1 MPTLDLNIVKRLEKG
16 SPLTAQEMDDNLCQF
31 YDAWQALIDLVTSVI
46 GVDGKLADCSV
57 VTDSL
62 CDRIVTQAKRAWG
75 SDFIADDTG
84 VADAVAI
91 SFTPAITAY
100 STKALVAA
108 KIKATN
114 TGPATINIDGIG
126 ATTIKKHGTEALEAG
141 DLVAGKVSLFAYDGT
156 NFQLLNPTKF
166 NVTVTAPTTTQLAKV
181 TDPFIIQHTPPNAI
195 LTGTDFL
202 VDHVSE
208 SSNMVTPTYATGWTT
223 TEFTN
228 AYGEDWFACGT
239 GGVLTRSFHCHM
251 DYTVTI
257 SDFTKMLASVASI
270 NEIEAV
276 RVTVKLR
283 GFSSSSGANGLF
295 SGFFYQDVDSNLFVP
310 ISARDYHGVAAASI
324 RDTISIGTFDVPV
337 DGALTLRAMFI
348 DDYALNTTTSVTR
361 HSRMELKITHLL
373 LRQ

>member
-16 SPLTAQEMDDNLCQF
+16 APLTAQEMDDNLCQF

-62 CDRIVTQAKRAWG
+62 CDRVVTQAKRAWG

-84 VADAVAI
+84 SANTVTV

-108 KIKATN
+108 KIKETN
-114 TGPATINIDGIG
+114 TGPATINIDGVG
-126 ATTIKKHGTEALEAG
+126 AKTIKKHGTEALEAG

-166 NVTVTAPTTTQLAKV
+166 NVTVTAPTTTQLVKV
-181 TDPFIIQHTPPNAI
+181 TDPFIIQHLPPNAI

-202 VDHVSE
+202 ADHVSE
-208 SSNMVTPTYATGWTT
+208 SSNMVTPTYATGWTA
-223 TEFTN
+223 TEFNN
-228 AYGEDWFACGT
+228 AYGEDWFARGT
-239 GGVLTRSFHCHM
+239 GGLLTRSFHCHM
-251 DYTVTI
+251 DYDFTL
-257 SDFTKMLASVASI
+257 SDFTKMLSSVASI
-270 NEIEAV
+270 GEIESV
-276 RVTVKLR
+276 RLVAKLR
-283 GFSSSSGANGLF
+283 GFSSSSNPNGLF
-295 SGFFYQDVDSNLFVP
+295 SGFFYKDVDSNLFTT
-310 ISARDYHGVAAASI
+310 ISARDYQGTSI

-348 DDYALNTTTSVTR
+348 DDHDLNTTTGVTR